1 MIEITL
7 IFNLFFCFLIS
18 RNTLLFSP
26 LSVFAWFTCFS
37 YFLYF
42 LLLNISDL
50 NTRLFSAMPVSG
62 INSAYYE
69 VVITYSLII
78 FFAFL
83 FSLNIKKNSY
93 VNRLSY
99 LQEQINTTNI
109 NNSYIRVILIVVII
123 LTSIHFISLDKSILI
138 YNTKYLM
145 LGKPDVLNLPEN
157 FARIIHFLL
166 KPISILSFTL
176 FIYFS
181 IFKYN
186 LFYRLIF
193 LLLSI
198 YPLLIMLVQNSRW
211 LPLIFGLGFIVSQF
225 SSSKK
230 RKIYQF
236 FLIILVFFSYLK
248 VLLGRGT
255 SYQDLG
261 TTFKIFYLID
271 FNNLISYF
279 FGLYLNACQGVVNF
293 ANTILISPN
302 YNINYI
308 LSSFSP
314 LISSLDNFVFYRELY
329 EVRITR
335 HVPISAFSE
344 AYHFGNI
351 YFAIYLF
358 ITLYWLRKTTIFYL
372 KNSTLMSLVMLNLSY
387 WLIFIQS
394 QYSVRTSF
402 RFIIISTIISII
414 LTNKTKEFNDA
425 DSSNS

>member
-1 MIEITL
+1 
-7 IFNLFFCFLIS
+7 
-18 RNTLLFSP
+18 
-26 LSVFAWFTCFS
+26 
-37 YFLYF
+37 
-42 LLLNISDL
+42 
-50 NTRLFSAMPVSG
+50 
-62 INSAYYE
+62 
-69 VVITYSLII
+69 
-78 FFAFL
+78 
-83 FSLNIKKNSY
+83 
-93 VNRLSY
+93 
-99 LQEQINTTNI
+99 NTTNI

-271 FNNLISYF
+271 FNNLI
-279 FGLYLNACQGVVNF
+279 
-293 ANTILISPN
+293 
-302 YNINYI
+302 
-308 LSSFSP
+308 
-314 LISSLDNFVFYRELY
+314 
-329 EVRITR
+329 
-335 HVPISAFSE
+335 
-344 AYHFGNI
+344 
-351 YFAIYLF
+351 
-358 ITLYWLRKTTIFYL
+358 
-372 KNSTLMSLVMLNLSY
+372 
-387 WLIFIQS
+387 
-394 QYSVRTSF
+394 
-402 RFIIISTIISII
+402 
-414 LTNKTKEFNDA
+414 
-425 DSSNS
+425 